1 MKQEL
6 LFPELDPYLTKVK
19 NIDYIDISKVKCGEL
34 KKTSYNILP
43 EGMFVLF
50 KSGGFNKYHPE
61 MGNAFPYIQNTKT
74 LNVLSL
80 TSTDYYGYIKCNIT
94 LPSKKGVFI
103 AMHRIVAEAFIEND
117 MPGKK
122 TLVDH
127 KNRDSLD
134 YRVSNLRWATHS
146 QNNTGVKRKRQMTF
160 LEKARMEKLKK

>member
-34 KKTSYNILP
+34 KKTTYNILP

-94 LPSKKGVFI
+94 LPSKQGLFI

-127 KNRDSLD
+127 KNGDSLD
-134 YRVSNLRWATHS
+134 YRVENLRWVTHS

-160 LEKARMEKLKK
+160 LEKARMDKLKK

>member
-1 MKQEL
+1 
-6 LFPELDPYLTKVK
+6 
-19 NIDYIDISKVKCGEL
+19 
-34 KKTSYNILP
+34 
-43 EGMFVLF
+43 
-50 KSGGFNKYHPE
+50 
-61 MGNAFPYIQNTKT
+61 
-74 LNVLSL
+74 
-80 TSTDYYGYIKCNIT
+80 
-94 LPSKKGVFI
+94 
-103 AMHRIVAEAFIEND
+103 MHRIVAEAFIEND